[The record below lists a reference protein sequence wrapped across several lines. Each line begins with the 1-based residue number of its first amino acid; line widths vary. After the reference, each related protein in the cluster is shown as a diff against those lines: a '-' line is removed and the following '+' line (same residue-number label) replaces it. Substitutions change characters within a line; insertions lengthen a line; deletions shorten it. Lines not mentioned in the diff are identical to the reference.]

1 MNGNKAH
8 NFKGGVEQYIR
19 DIRARGKGVFM
30 GLLDPGKYAPEKTVE
45 LAEMLYKGGADI
57 IMLGGSMGTE
67 ALIDTCGK
75 GIKEKCP
82 LPLHLFTGNATALTK
97 HADSIYFM
105 TVLNSENPYW
115 ISGVQAVGAPFIRK
129 HKVEAIPA
137 AYLIFEPGQTVGW
150 VSEAN
155 LIPRDKPDAAVAYSQ
170 AAECMGMRFVI
181 LESGS
186 GAPVHVPLE
195 IVKAVRKATNLIIVI
210 AGGVKTPEQARALIE
225 AGADCI
231 HIGTKIEDA
240 AYPLART
247 KEFAKAIHCEKD

>member
-1 MNGNKAH
+1 MNGTKAH

-19 DIRARGKGVFM
+19 DLRAKGRGVFM
-30 GLLDPGKYAPEKTVE
+30 GLLDPGKYAPEKTV
-45 LAEMLYKGGADI
+45 AVAQMLCKGGADI

-67 ALIDTCGK
+67 ALIDVCGK
-75 GIKEKCP
+75 GIKETCS
-82 LPLHLFTGNATALTK
+82 LPLLLFTGNATALTK
-97 HADSIYFM
+97 YADSIYFM

-115 ISGVQAVGAPFIRK
+115 VSGVQAVGAPFVRK
-129 HKVEAIPA
+129 HNVEALPT

-155 LIPRDKPDAAVAYSQ
+155 LIPRDKPDVAVAYAQ

-195 IVKAVRKATNLIIVI
+195 IVAAIRKATNLIIVI
-210 AGGVKTPEQARALIE
+210 AGGVKTPEQAHALIE

-240 AYPLART
+240 ADPLART
-247 KEFAKAIHCEKD
+247 QEFAKAIHGEKE